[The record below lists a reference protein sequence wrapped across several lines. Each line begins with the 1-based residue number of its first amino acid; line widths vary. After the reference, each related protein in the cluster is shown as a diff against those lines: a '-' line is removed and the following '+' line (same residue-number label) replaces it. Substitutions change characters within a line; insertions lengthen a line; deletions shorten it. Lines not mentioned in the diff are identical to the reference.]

1 MYRFLFLADC
11 QLGAYATFSGMTAEE
26 ASGYEARDMRV
37 EPVPRVEGFEWDAA
51 RYEAAIAVANAM
63 RPRFVVVG
71 GDMIDDA
78 ANADQ
83 LEELLRIT
91 ATLDPDIPMRWAPG
105 NHDIA
110 LDTVAPR
117 PHDIEKYRETFG
129 ADYYTFDEG
138 PARFIV
144 LNTVVIDHPE
154 HVPGE
159 LDEQLEFLG
168 RELARA
174 AGDGVAHVVLFG
186 HHPLFLESADE
197 EDTYWNLPQE
207 RRRIVLDLIHRHG
220 VRIAFAGHWHR
231 NSLAF
236 DGDFE
241 MVTSGP
247 VGFPLGDDPSG
258 YRVVTVQESQVTHRY
273 AALVE
278 PGAGGGA

>member
-11 QLGAYATFSGMTAEE
+11 QLGAYATFSGMTTEE
-26 ASGYEARDMRV
+26 AAAFATRDMRV

-51 RYEAAIAVANAM
+51 RYEVAIGVANAM
-63 RPRFVVVG
+63 RPRFVVIG

-78 ANADQ
+78 SNADQ

-91 ATLDPDIPMRWAPG
+91 ATLDADIPMRWAPG

-110 LDTVAPR
+110 LDTVAPTA
-117 PHDIEKYRETFG
+117 HDIEKYRETFG
-129 ADYYTFDEG
+129 ADYYAFDEG
-138 PARFIV
+138 PARFVV

-159 LDEQLEFLG
+159 LAEQLEFLD

-174 AGDGVAHVVLFG
+174 AADGVRHVVLLG
-186 HHPLFLESADE
+186 HHPLFLESPDE
-197 EDTYWNLPQE
+197 EDTYWNLPRE
-207 RRRIVLDLIHRHG
+207 RRRIVLDLVHRHG

-258 YRVVTVQESQVTHRY
+258 YRVVTVEESQITHRY
-273 AALVE
+273 AAL
-278 PGAGGGA
+278 PDPGGAT